1 MKKNKKVE
9 GPNAF
14 GDVVKGGAKGAAIGT
29 GIGLALA
36 PFTMGLS
43 IPVGA
48 TVGGT
53 VGSIRATDASQERI
67 ANRKEKR
74 QERRQDR
81 RDRRQERRDSRNQV
95 ITPPQLPP
103 PPPVPETPVV
113 DPQKEELS
121 RQAREVM
128 SGNVNP
134 AQADYFRQQNEE
146 LFMRER
152 KGANSTNQ
160 YNKLEKI
167 TGVNPVS
174 NRKNDKMN
182 ELFGGL
188 YGSEESRGF

>member
-1 MKKNKKVE
+1 MK
-9 GPNAF
+9 
-14 GDVVKGGAKGAAIGT
+14 T
-29 GIGLALA
+29 
-36 PFTMGLS
+36 
-43 IPVGA
+43 
-48 TVGGT
+48 
-53 VGSIRATDASQERI
+53 
-67 ANRKEKR
+67 RKEKGPNLLGIGKR
-74 QERRQDR
+74 INKAVGTVTNVVDTVNNLT
-81 RDRRQERRDSRNQV
+81 STPPIY
-95 ITPPQLPP
+95 ITPPPP
-103 PPPVPETPVV
+103 TITPPTPPTPETPVPEEQV
-113 DPQKEELS
+113 FDPQKAELS

-134 AQADYFRQQNEE
+134 AQAEYFRQQNEE

-152 KGANSTNQ
+152 KGANRTNQ

>member
-1 MKKNKKVE
+1 MRTREEK
-9 GPNAF
+9 GPNLL
-14 GDVVKGGAKGAAIGT
+14 
-29 GIGLALA
+29 GIGKRINKAVDTVTNVVNTVNNLASTPPLYTT
-36 PFTMGLS
+36 PTL
-43 IPVGA
+43 P
-48 TVGGT
+48 T
-53 VGSIRATDASQERI
+53 
-67 ANRKEKR
+67 
-74 QERRQDR
+74 
-81 RDRRQERRDSRNQV
+81 
-95 ITPPQLPP
+95 ITPPTPP
-103 PPPVPETPVV
+103 PPTPETETPVV

-134 AQADYFRQQNEE
+134 AQAEYFRQQNEE

-152 KGANSTNQ
+152 KGANPTNQ

>member
-1 MKKNKKVE
+1 MCIRDSVWADEE
-9 GPNAF
+9 GL
-14 GDVVKGGAKGAAIGT
+14 T
-29 GIGLALA
+29 R
-36 PFTMGLS
+36 T
-43 IPVGA
+43 
-48 TVGGT
+48 
-53 VGSIRATDASQERI
+53 REERQ
-67 ANRKEKR
+67 ADR
-74 QERRQDR
+74 QARRQAR
-81 RDRRQERRDSRNQV
+81 RDNRNELITGV
-95 ITPPQLPP
+95 VNAALGNTPTPPPITPPPTP
-103 PPPVPETPVV
+103 ETETETETPVV

-134 AQADYFRQQNEE
+134 AQAEYFRQQNEE
-146 LFMRER
+146 FFKIRER

-188 YGSEESRGF
+188 YGSEESLSLIHI

>member
-1 MKKNKKVE
+1 MK
-9 GPNAF
+9 
-14 GDVVKGGAKGAAIGT
+14 T
-29 GIGLALA
+29 
-36 PFTMGLS
+36 
-43 IPVGA
+43 
-48 TVGGT
+48 
-53 VGSIRATDASQERI
+53 
-67 ANRKEKR
+67 RKEKGPNLLGIGKR
-74 QERRQDR
+74 INKAVGTVTNVVDTVNNLT
-81 RDRRQERRDSRNQV
+81 STPPIY
-95 ITPPQLPP
+95 ITPPPP
-103 PPPVPETPVV
+103 TITPPTPPTPETETETQVF
-113 DPQKEELS
+113 DPQKAELS

-134 AQADYFRQQNEE
+134 AQAEYFRQQNEE

-152 KGANSTNQ
+152 KGANPTNQ

>member
-1 MKKNKKVE
+1 MRTRE
-9 GPNAF
+9 
-14 GDVVKGGAKGAAIGT
+14 
-29 GIGLALA
+29 
-36 PFTMGLS
+36 
-43 IPVGA
+43 
-48 TVGGT
+48 
-53 VGSIRATDASQERI
+53 ERQ
-67 ANRKEKR
+67 ADR
-74 QERRQDR
+74 QA
-81 RDRRQERRDSRNQV
+81 RRQERRANRGEAINDLFNTVTGQ
-95 ITPPQLPP
+95 TPPPPPPP

-113 DPQKEELS
+113 DPRQQELY
-121 RQAREVM
+121 RQAREVS

-134 AQADYFRQQNEE
+134 AQAEYFRQQNEE

-152 KGANSTNQ
+152 KGANPTNQ

>member
-1 MKKNKKVE
+1 MRTRE
-9 GPNAF
+9 
-14 GDVVKGGAKGAAIGT
+14 
-29 GIGLALA
+29 
-36 PFTMGLS
+36 
-43 IPVGA
+43 
-48 TVGGT
+48 
-53 VGSIRATDASQERI
+53 ERQ
-67 ANRKEKR
+67 ADR
-74 QERRQDR
+74 QARRQAR
-81 RDRRQERRDSRNQV
+81 RDNRNEIITGV
-95 ITPPQLPP
+95 VNAALGNTPPPPP

-113 DPQKEELS
+113 DPQQEELS

-128 SGNVNP
+128 SGNVNA
-134 AQADYFRQQNEE
+134 AQAEYFRQQNEE

-152 KGANSTNQ
+152 KGTNPATG

>member
-1 MKKNKKVE
+1 MRTRE
-9 GPNAF
+9 
-14 GDVVKGGAKGAAIGT
+14 
-29 GIGLALA
+29 
-36 PFTMGLS
+36 
-43 IPVGA
+43 
-48 TVGGT
+48 
-53 VGSIRATDASQERI
+53 ERQ
-67 ANRKEKR
+67 ADR
-74 QERRQDR
+74 QA
-81 RDRRQERRDSRNQV
+81 RRQERRDNRNELITGV
-95 ITPPQLPP
+95 VNAALGNTPPPPITPP
-103 PPPVPETPVV
+103 PPPTPETPVV
-113 DPQKEELS
+113 DPQQEELS

-134 AQADYFRQQNEE
+134 AQAEYFRQQNEE

>member
-1 MKKNKKVE
+1 MK
-9 GPNAF
+9 
-14 GDVVKGGAKGAAIGT
+14 T
-29 GIGLALA
+29 
-36 PFTMGLS
+36 
-43 IPVGA
+43 
-48 TVGGT
+48 
-53 VGSIRATDASQERI
+53 
-67 ANRKEKR
+67 RKEKGPNLLGIR
-74 QERRQDR
+74 KRINKAVDTVTNVV
-81 RDRRQERRDSRNQV
+81 DTVNDLKSTPPLY
-95 ITPPQLPP
+95 ITPPPP
-103 PPPVPETPVV
+103 TITPPTPPTPETETETPVV
-113 DPQKEELS
+113 DPQKAELS

-134 AQADYFRQQNEE
+134 AQAEYFRQQNEE

-152 KGANSTNQ
+152 KGKNSTNQ

>member
-1 MKKNKKVE
+1 MRTRE
-9 GPNAF
+9 
-14 GDVVKGGAKGAAIGT
+14 
-29 GIGLALA
+29 
-36 PFTMGLS
+36 
-43 IPVGA
+43 
-48 TVGGT
+48 
-53 VGSIRATDASQERI
+53 ERQ
-67 ANRKEKR
+67 ADR
-74 QERRQDR
+74 QA
-81 RDRRQERRDSRNQV
+81 RRQERRANRGEAINNLFNTVTGQTPPPPT
-95 ITPPQLPP
+95 ITPPPP
-103 PPPVPETPVV
+103 EPEPEPETPVV

-134 AQADYFRQQNEE
+134 AQAEYFRQQNEE

-152 KGANSTNQ
+152 KGKNSTNQ

>member
-14 GDVVKGGAKGAAIGT
+14 GDVVIGGAKGAAIGT

-48 TVGGT
+48 NIGAT
-53 VGSIRATDASQERI
+53 VGSLRATDASQERI
-67 ANRKEKR
+67 ANR

-81 RDRRQERRDSRNQV
+81 RDKRQERRDSRNQV
-95 ITPPQLPP
+95 ITPPPPPPPP

-113 DPQKEELS
+113 DPQQEELS

-128 SGNVNP
+128 SGNVNA
-134 AQADYFRQQNEE
+134 AQAEYFRQQNEE

-152 KGANSTNQ
+152 KGTNPATG

-174 NRKNDKMN
+174 NRKNDKMT

>member
-1 MKKNKKVE
+1 MRTRE
-9 GPNAF
+9 
-14 GDVVKGGAKGAAIGT
+14 
-29 GIGLALA
+29 
-36 PFTMGLS
+36 
-43 IPVGA
+43 
-48 TVGGT
+48 
-53 VGSIRATDASQERI
+53 ERQ
-67 ANRKEKR
+67 ADR
-74 QERRQDR
+74 QA
-81 RDRRQERRDSRNQV
+81 RRQERRANRGEAINNLFNTVTGQ
-95 ITPPQLPP
+95 TPP
-103 PPPVPETPVV
+103 PPPVPETPVPETPVV

-134 AQADYFRQQNEE
+134 AQAEYFRQQNEE

-152 KGANSTNQ
+152 KGKNSTNQ

>member
-1 MKKNKKVE
+1 MR
-9 GPNAF
+9 
-14 GDVVKGGAKGAAIGT
+14 T
-29 GIGLALA
+29 
-36 PFTMGLS
+36 
-43 IPVGA
+43 
-48 TVGGT
+48 
-53 VGSIRATDASQERI
+53 
-67 ANRKEKR
+67 RKEKGPNLLGIGKR
-74 QERRQDR
+74 INKAVGTVTNVVDTVNNLT
-81 RDRRQERRDSRNQV
+81 STPPIY
-95 ITPPQLPP
+95 ITPPPP
-103 PPPVPETPVV
+103 TITPPTPPTPETETETQVF
-113 DPQKEELS
+113 DPQKAELS

-134 AQADYFRQQNEE
+134 AQAEYFRQQNEE

-152 KGANSTNQ
+152 KGANPTNQ